1 MKKTILY
8 ILLDLVFLIVFNAI
22 FFLADGSDRNL
33 SVWISYAFI
42 HIAYLMTL
50 VTPLLSGKSK
60 NSSTFGA
67 VIGSVSFT
75 YFILEFI
82 VGVIIILINP
92 EGFKAAFIIQ
102 LIMAGIYLVFLFSNM
117 IANIN
122 TEESEGR
129 RQVELAY
136 VKESS
141 MRLKTIMEMAGDK
154 ELSKKI
160 EKAYDLV
167 HSSQTRSDI
176 AVRDIELRV
185 MSLISELGNA
195 VSVGNV
201 GEADRIIGQI
211 IFNASERNTRLKLM
225 N

>member
-1 MKKTILY
+1 MKKTVLY

-33 SVWISYAFI
+33 AVWISYAFI

-60 NSSTFGA
+60 NSGTYGA

-82 VGVIIILINP
+82 TGVIIILVNP
-92 EGFKAAFIIQ
+92 ESFKAALIIQ
-102 LIMAGIYLVFLFSNM
+102 LILAGIYFVLLFSNM

-122 TEESEGR
+122 TNESEER
-129 RQVELAY
+129 RQIELAY

-141 MRLKTIMEMAGDK
+141 MRLKTIMDMAEDK
-154 ELSKKI
+154 ALAKKI
-160 EKAYDLV
+160 EKVYDLI
-167 HSSQTRSDI
+167 HSSQARTDI
-176 AVRDIELRV
+176 SVRDIELRV
-185 MSLISELGNA
+185 MALISELANA
-195 VSVGNV
+195 VATGNT
-201 GEADRIIGQI
+201 EAADAITAQI
-211 IFNASERNTRLKLM
+211 ILNATERNTRLKLM